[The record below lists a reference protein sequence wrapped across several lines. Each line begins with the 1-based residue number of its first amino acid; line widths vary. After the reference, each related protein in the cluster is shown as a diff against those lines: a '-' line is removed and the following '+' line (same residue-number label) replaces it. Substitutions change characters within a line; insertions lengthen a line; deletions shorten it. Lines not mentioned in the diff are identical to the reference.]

1 MNITTLIEEL
11 ELDARMT
18 AEMENATPED
28 GKLVMQA
35 AGVLRKLHRIL
46 TPFAAAA
53 EKADKASDEQ
63 KRLLGSEISSD
74 ASPGWGI
81 KRRHLDAAREI
92 LWENA
97 ELRDRQPERPQIST
111 NQ

>member
-11 ELDARMT
+11 ELDAQMT

-28 GKLVMQA
+28 GKLAIQA
-35 AGVLRKLHRIL
+35 AGVLRKIHRIL
-46 TPFAAAA
+46 TPFAEAA
-53 EKADKASDEQ
+53 EKVDKASEEQ
-63 KRLLGSEISSD
+63 KRLLGSEISPD

-81 KRRHLDAAREI
+81 KRRHLDAARDI

-97 ELRDRQPERPQIST
+97 DVELPRER
-111 NQ
+111 NANDK